1 MPQVMPK
8 GIQYQ
13 VSKVIRDQGP
23 ISRAQIAR
31 MLSLSPTTTGRLVD
45 GLLQS
50 GILHEIG
57 QMQGEGAGRPSRMV
71 MFNSQFSSV
80 LTIDLRLTDAYAAV
94 ADLNGRLLRAASRSL
109 TTGDIP
115 QSLAELVELVGGLLQ
130 SSDDCAPVEMI
141 VVGAPSIVDSF
152 SGVIEWAPSL
162 GWENVPLQAILENE
176 FKLPVLIENDVNLAA
191 LGEWWQGAGKSAA
204 DNLVFVSLG
213 TGIGAGLILN
223 GELYRGA
230 TNASGEVAYF
240 ITDVA
245 ILRDE
250 AGRIGNLE
258 NRVGHDGLIRMA
270 QLVAQRYPISGLAD
284 LMRLE
289 ADRADPRRIIEL
301 ALAGDQAARVVFN
314 EMTDILT
321 IVIANLAVALDPE
334 VIVLG
339 GARDWDWPV
348 LVQAIQRR
356 IGTKL
361 LRPVNLCPSALQN
374 DALILGGVYSALQ
387 HLRIFNNKEYAWQ
400 S

>member
-31 MLSLSPTTTGRLVD
+31 ILDLSPTTTGRLVD

-50 GILHEIG
+50 GILQEIG
-57 QMQGEGAGRPSRMV
+57 QKQGEGAGRPSRMV
-71 MFNSQFSSV
+71 KFNGQFSSI
-80 LTIDLRLTDAYAAV
+80 LTVDLRLTDAYAAV
-94 ADLNGRLLRAASRSL
+94 ADLNGHLLHAASRL
-109 TTGDIP
+109 ITTGDIP
-115 QSLAELVELVGGLLQ
+115 RSLAELADLIAGLLR
-130 SSDDCAPVEMI
+130 SASGCPPVEMI
-141 VVGAPSIVDSF
+141 VVGAPSIVDSA
-152 SGVIEWAPSL
+152 SGTIEWAPSL
-162 GWENVPLQAILENE
+162 GWENIPLQSILENE
-176 FKLPVLIENDVNLAA
+176 FKLPALIENDVNLAA
-191 LGEWWQGAGKSAA
+191 LGEWWRGAGKSAA
-204 DNLVFVSLG
+204 SNLAFVSLG
-213 TGIGAGLILN
+213 TGIGAGIVLN

-240 ITDVA
+240 ITDVS

-250 AGRIGNLE
+250 AGRIGSLE
-258 NRVGHDGLIRMA
+258 NRVGRDGLIRMA
-270 QLVAQRYPISGLAD
+270 QLVAQRYPTSGLAD
-284 LMRLE
+284 WMRSE
-289 ADRADPRRIIEL
+289 GDQVDPRMIIEL
-301 ALAGDQAARVVFN
+301 ALVGDQAARVVFN

-339 GARDWDWPV
+339 GARDWDWPA
-348 LVQAIQRR
+348 LVDAIHRR

-361 LRPVNLCPSALQN
+361 LRPVNLCPSSLQN

-387 HLRIFNNKEYAWQ
+387 HLRIFNNKEYLWQ

>member
-1 MPQVMPK
+1 MPK
-8 GIQYQ
+8 GVQYQ

-50 GILHEIG
+50 GILLEIG
-57 QMQGEGAGRPSRMV
+57 EMQGEGAGRPSRMLK
-71 MFNSQFSSV
+71 FNGQFSSV
-80 LTIDLRLTDAYAAV
+80 LTVDLRLTDAYAAV
-94 ADLNGRLLRAASRSL
+94 ADLNGHLLHASSWPL
-109 TTGDIP
+109 TSGNIR
-115 QSLAELVELVGGLLQ
+115 QSLAELAELISGLLQ
-130 SSDDCAPVEMI
+130 SAGDCSPVEMI
-141 VVGAPSIVDSF
+141 VVGAPSIVDSA
-152 SGVIEWAPSL
+152 SGIIEWAPSL
-162 GWENVPLQAILENE
+162 GWENVPLQTILENE

-204 DNLVFVSLG
+204 SNLVFVSLG
-213 TGIGAGLILN
+213 TGIGAGFILN
-223 GELYRGA
+223 GDLYRGA

-240 ITDVA
+240 ITDVNV
-245 ILRDE
+245 LRDE
-250 AGRIGNLE
+250 AGRIGSLE

-270 QLVAQRYPISGLAD
+270 QLVAQRYPTSGLAD
-284 LMRLE
+284 LIRLE
-289 ADRADPRRIIEL
+289 TVQADPQMVIEL
-301 ALAGDQAARVVFN
+301 AIAGDQAARVVFN

-348 LVQAIQRR
+348 LVEAIRRR

-361 LRPVNLCPSALQN
+361 LRPVNLCPSALKN
-374 DALILGGVYSALQ
+374 DALILGGVYAALQ
-387 HLRIFNNKEYAWQ
+387 YLRVFNNKEPAWQ
-400 S
+400 N

>member
-31 MLSLSPTTTGRLVD
+31 LLDLSPTSTGRLVD

-57 QMQGEGAGRPSRMV
+57 QMQGERAGRPSRMII
-71 MFNSQFSSV
+71 FNGQFSSV
-80 LTIDLRLTDAYAAV
+80 LAVDLRLTDAYAAV
-94 ADLNGRLLRAASRSL
+94 ADLNGHLLYSASRPL
-109 TTGDIP
+109 TSGDMP
-115 QSLAELVELVGGLLQ
+115 RSLAELVELVGGLLR
-130 SSDDCAPVEMI
+130 CAKGCTPVEMI
-141 VVGAPSIVDSF
+141 VVGAPSIVDSA
-152 SGVIEWAPSL
+152 SGIIEWAPSL
-162 GWENVPLQAILENE
+162 GWENVSLQAILENE

-191 LGEWWQGAGKSAA
+191 LGEWWRGAGQSAA
-204 DNLVFVSLG
+204 ENLVFVSLG
-213 TGIGAGLILN
+213 TGIGAGIVMN

-240 ITDVA
+240 ITDVD

-250 AGRIGNLE
+250 AGRIGSLE

-270 QLVAQRYPISGLAD
+270 QLVAQRYPTSGLAD
-284 LMRLE
+284 LMRLD
-289 ADRADPRRIIEL
+289 ADRADPSGIIDL
-301 ALAGDQAARVVFN
+301 ALAGDRAARVVFN

-339 GARDWDWPV
+339 GARDWDWPA
-348 LVQAIQRR
+348 LVEAIHLR
-356 IGTKL
+356 IGSKL
-361 LRPVNLCPSALQN
+361 LRPVNLCPSALKN

-387 HLRIFNNKEYAWQ
+387 YLRIFNNKENAWQ

>member
-50 GILHEIG
+50 GILCEIG

-80 LTIDLRLTDAYAAV
+80 LTVDLRLTDAYAAV
-94 ADLNGRLLRAASRSL
+94 ADLNGHLLRAASRSL
-109 TTGDIP
+109 TTGEIP
-115 QSLAELVELVGGLLQ
+115 QSLVELVELVGGLLQ
-130 SSDDCAPVEMI
+130 STGGCAPVEMI
-141 VVGAPSIVDSF
+141 VVGAPSIVDSA

-162 GWENVPLQAILENE
+162 GWENVPLQAILEDE

-191 LGEWWQGAGKSAA
+191 LGEWWQGVGKSAA
-204 DNLVFVSLG
+204 GNLVFVSLG
-213 TGIGAGLILN
+213 TGIGAGIVLN
-223 GELYRGA
+223 GELFRGA

-250 AGRIGNLE
+250 AGRIGSLE

-270 QLVAQRYPISGLAD
+270 QLVAQRYPTSGLAD

-339 GARDWDWPV
+339 GARDWNWPA
-348 LVQAIQRR
+348 LVEAIQRR

-361 LRPVNLCPSALQN
+361 LRPVNLCPSDLQN
-374 DALILGGVYSALQ
+374 DALILGGVYCALQ